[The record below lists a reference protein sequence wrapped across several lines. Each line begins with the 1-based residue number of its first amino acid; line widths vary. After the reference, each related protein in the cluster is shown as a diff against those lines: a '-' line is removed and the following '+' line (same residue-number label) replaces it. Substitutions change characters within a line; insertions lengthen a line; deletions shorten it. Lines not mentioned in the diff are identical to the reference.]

1 MLIRFGYELTFEYPQ
16 PTLTRCLLD
25 AHAECAPRLCY
36 ESPLVASPPVPTTP
50 FLDVFGNRGTS
61 FVAPA
66 GFLTLSRDCILESD
80 GLPEPEDSEAQEVPL
95 QDLPSEVFTFVAGS
109 RYCETDI
116 LAGIAWSLF
125 GTTPRGWKRVAAI
138 CDFVH
143 RHMSFGY
150 AHARA
155 TRTAAE
161 AFTERVGVCR
171 DFAHLAVTFCR
182 CMNIPARYVN
192 GFLPEIGVPP
202 SGLPRDYNAWFEAYL
217 AGRWHTFDARHDRPR
232 IGRIA
237 VARGRDATDV
247 ALVTSFGPHALRAF
261 RVWTDEVDAS
271 VLDLLTRRSA

>member
-1 MLIRFGYELTFEYPQ
+1 MLIRFGYELTFECPR
-16 PTLTRCLLD
+16 PTLMMCFLD
-25 AHAECAPRLCY
+25 AHDDCAQGLRY
-36 ESPLVASPPVPTTP
+36 AAPLVTKPPVPTAP
-50 FLDVFGNRGTS
+50 FHDVHGNRGTS

-66 GFLTLSRDCILESD
+66 GTLTLSRDCMIERPGHPD
-80 GLPEPEDSEAQEVPL
+80 PDEPEAEEIPL
-95 QDLPSEVFTFVAGS
+95 RDLPSDVFAFLLGS
-109 RYCETDI
+109 RYCETDK
-116 LAGIAWSLF
+116 LVEIAWSLF
-125 GTTPRGWKRVAAI
+125 GATPRGWKRVAAI

-161 AFTERVGVCR
+161 AFHERVGVCR

-217 AGRWHTFDARHDRPR
+217 DGRWLTFDARHNVPR
-232 IGRIA
+232 IGRIV
-237 VARGRDATDV
+237 VARGRDAADV
-247 ALVTSFGPHALRAF
+247 SLVTSFGPHALQAF
-261 RVWTDEVDAS
+261 RVWTDEVDAD
-271 VLDLLTRRSA
+271 VLDLLARRSA

>member
-1 MLIRFGYELTFEYPQ
+1 MLIRFGYELAFECPQ
-16 PTLTRCLLD
+16 PTMMICFLD
-25 AHAECAPRLCY
+25 AHGDNASGLCY
-36 ESPLVASPPVPTTP
+36 EAPLVATPPVPTTP
-50 FLDVFGNRGTS
+50 FLDIFGNRGTS

-66 GFLTLSRDCILESD
+66 GTLMLSRDCILESS
-80 GLPEPEDSEAQEVPL
+80 GLPDPEEPEAQEMPL
-95 QDLPSEVFTFVAGS
+95 HDLPSDAFGFLLGS
-109 RYCETDI
+109 RYCETDK
-116 LAGIAWSLF
+116 LTDIAWSLF
-125 GTTPRGWKRVAAI
+125 GATPRGWKRVAAI

-171 DFAHLAVTFCR
+171 DFTHLAVAFCR

-217 AGRWHTFDARHDRPR
+217 DGRWHTFDARHNARR
-232 IGRIA
+232 TGRIV
-237 VARGRDATDV
+237 VARGRDAADV
-247 ALVTSFGPHALRAF
+247 ALVTSFGPHALTTF
-261 RVWTDEVDAS
+261 RVWTDEVDGGI
-271 VLDLLTRRSA
+271 LDMLTRRSA